1 MDIADRWKFTSLYPN
16 IPHDAYFVW
25 FYSVLFIID
34 NFWPTTR
41 KIKSQ
46 KFWTSIAF
54 FGTLKNK
61 LLRATRSTPLNL
73 KRNLLIYI
81 HKKTTMI
88 YTAPMKMSLLKYFRV
103 FCFNFSLSLPV
114 CLSVYLSPSLSLS
127 LCPVS
132 KWSYKNVHNYK
143 PMEFIP
149 LFNLKVLRI
158 FFHCLFF
165 ITVRDWIVF
174 LANVRKVFPFALF
187 LSTSFF
193 FTISLPWL
201 LFSCTCANSNNW
213 HLLLKIPISLHQIIP
228 TLI

>member
-1 MDIADRWKFTSLYPN
+1 M
-16 IPHDAYFVW
+16 
-25 FYSVLFIID
+25 LFIID

-114 CLSVYLSPSLSLS
+114 CLSISPLSLSLS

-143 PMEFIP
+143 PMELNIYTAFQFKGIKDIFP
-149 LFNLKVLRI
+149 LF
-158 FFHCLFF
+158 
-165 ITVRDWIVF
+165 VF
-174 LANVRKVFPFALF
+174 YYCPRLN
-187 LSTSFF
+187 SFF
-193 FTISLPWL
+193 SQRQKSISVCFILINK
-201 LFSCTCANSNNW
+201 FFFY
-213 HLLLKIPISLHQIIP
+213 HFF
-228 TLI
+228 TLITILLHMRKF